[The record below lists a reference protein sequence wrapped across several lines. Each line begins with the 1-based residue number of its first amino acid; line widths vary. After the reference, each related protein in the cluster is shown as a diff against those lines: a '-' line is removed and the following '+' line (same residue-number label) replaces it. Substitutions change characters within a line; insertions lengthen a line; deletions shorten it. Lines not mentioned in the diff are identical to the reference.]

1 MAIEIPKLSPAQ
13 AKMLQKAAL
22 RYGRMSRAGNEQH
35 YTHVRR
41 GQSSTAKALKEMG
54 LGGYTM
60 DDGVRGAK
68 FWIWDTGFEVAVALG
83 LVDKANIIARHF
95 LRLQPSYRREILNRL
110 ASIYFGGPNTDPER
124 QRKAIMENSFA
135 DLLFKELSMY

>member
-1 MAIEIPKLSPAQ
+1 MDTEIPKLSPAQ

-22 RYGRMSRAGNEQH
+22 RYGRVSRAGNEQH
-35 YTHVRR
+35 YTHIYR

-83 LVDKANIIARHF
+83 LVDKANIMARNF
-95 LRLQPSYRREILNRL
+95 LRLQSSRRREILDRL
-110 ASIYFGGPNTDPER
+110 ALIYFGEEHTDPEH
-124 QRKAIMENSFA
+124 QRKVINKHSLA
-135 DLLFKELSMY
+135 DLLFEELSLY